1 MLEFL
6 SGSNKFRVVGAF
18 LGREISNWSIFF
30 LQIRCAFYIFL
41 GGTRLVL
48 FINCNWG
55 ASCVSWKKSTEG
67 GDSSPLTCFSRRKVG

>member
-18 LGREISNWSIFF
+18 LEREISNWSNFF
-30 LQIRCAFYIFL
+30 LQIRCRFYIFL

-48 FINCNWG
+48 FINCNRG
-55 ASCVSWKKSTEG
+55 ASCVSVGKSQQRG
-67 GDSSPLTCFSRRKVG
+67 VIPPC